1 MPTVLSSPSDVS
13 EHLLART
20 GEALMSGDFDSFALC
35 FSLPYEL
42 ETLEAKRLIHT
53 RADLRA
59 TFDAVHAH
67 LVKQQVTMMARH
79 CVSASFRGENEVA
92 ATHETRLLSRDIL
105 VQQPY
110 PAFSIL
116 RRGDDGEWKI
126 TCTSYV
132 IMDSAEL
139 NGALQAG

>member
-1 MPTVLSSPSDVS
+1 M
-13 EHLLART
+13 A
-20 GEALMSGDFDSFALC
+20 GDFDSFARC
-35 FSLPYEL
+35 FSLPYDL
-42 ETLEAKRLIHT
+42 ETLEGQRQIRSRT
-53 RADLRA
+53 DLKA

-110 PAFSIL
+110 PAFSL
-116 RRGDDGEWKI
+116 LKRHDDGQWKI
-126 TCTSYV
+126 TSTSYV
-132 IMDSAEL
+132 IVDSAEL
-139 NGALQAG
+139 NDALQAG